1 MEVLAQHRRR
11 RSNVELRAENKRYRH
26 LWELADKMLE
36 MFSGDVLEDRGAG
49 ESIRELDMRCRGD
62 LWDVCR
68 SGDLE
73 RLETI
78 VRIFGCS
85 EDQWELSE
93 LKRTLLHEACENRQ
107 LQKYQYK
114 PKILPVVL
122 RCIVLLEEDILM
134 FANCCW
140 KNSHHTAVKT
150 FWRTEAWM
158 ISSFFKT
165 NVVEL
170 RYIGVWLDLA
180 TQSRDVKS
188 LSF

>member
-78 VRIFGCS
+78 VRIFSCS

-107 LQKYQYK
+107 LQWPNQITENI
-114 PKILPVVL
+114 PKKLIGHRVASY
-122 RCIVLLEEDILM
+122 
-134 FANCCW
+134 F
-140 KNSHHTAVKT
+140 S
-150 FWRTEAWM
+150 
-158 ISSFFKT
+158 
-165 NVVEL
+165 VE
-170 RYIGVWLDLA
+170 
-180 TQSRDVKS
+180 S
-188 LSF
+188 